1 MISLRKPLT
10 RKLVTR
16 PAAHGYKAD
25 LVITLYP
32 NGAAELREA
41 RSRRPPVL
49 LNLAHLYARAR
60 IAEAPLPKKALGL
73 PRKAPMPDY

>member
-60 IAEAPLPKKALGL
+60 IAEALPSRKK
-73 PRKAPMPDY
+73 PRRARRRP